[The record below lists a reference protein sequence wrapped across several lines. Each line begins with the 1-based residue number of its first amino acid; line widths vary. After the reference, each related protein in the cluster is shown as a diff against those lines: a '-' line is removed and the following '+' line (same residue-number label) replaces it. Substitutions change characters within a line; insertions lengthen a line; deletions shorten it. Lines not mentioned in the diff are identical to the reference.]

1 MSSREEIQITDLEP
15 SIEGGEDIKYVV
27 QIRGIDGTGRPGP
40 WSEPLEFSSPQQ
52 IPSLESFN
60 YVPGEQG
67 WKLDNDGTFEVN
79 DAFIRG
85 ELQSANYEEDVAG
98 WRLKNTGDVE
108 FSTGLFRGAL
118 QIGSNTFRVD
128 SNGNLS
134 IGGSSPSNAPFRV
147 NTNGQILA
155 MSIDAAFISAGQ
167 LNANV
172 VYTGTLVASQ
182 ITSGTLDA
190 VRIPNLAASKITS
203 GTFDPVRIPN
213 LDADKITAGF
223 LSVDRLE
230 VNSVNGNRI
239 SDDSIANGKIISIT
253 ANKITAGTISANFTM
268 SGSVTVTGS
277 LSSTAT
283 NFFPNSGVWTS
294 GVGQLQLG
302 SASLGFG
309 TNVFGTTF
317 PLIDRDGSNI
327 RIRATGRLD
336 MKANGGLRL
345 EDGGIIGNAKNAT
358 GFGTLSSF
366 FFQTTGSN
374 FTGVIKHNPTPQ
386 SGTAN
391 LWVQTASGTNQWNFF
406 RTTSSLRYKTQVSSA
421 PMLSGL
427 LDIRPVFYK
436 DKAQYE
442 ELGDQ
447 SITHYGV
454 IAEELHDA
462 GLVDLVVYQEPGVPD
477 YVKYDKIGL
486 ALIPYVKEL
495 YDKIKELERKLDGN

>member
-1 MSSREEIQITDLEP
+1 MSREEVQINDLEP
-15 SIEGGEDIKYVV
+15 SVIGEDVTKYAI
-27 QIRGIDGTGRPGP
+27 QIRGVDGNGNEGP
-40 WSEPLEFSSPQQ
+40 WSTILEYESPELL
-52 IPSLESFN
+52 PSLQSSN
-60 YVPGEQG
+60 YVPDQSG
-67 WKLDNDGTFEVN
+67 WFLDNDGTFEVN
-79 DAFIRG
+79 DGLIRG
-85 ELQSANYEEDVAG
+85 TLRSANYVSGVSG
-98 WRLKNTGDVE
+98 WALDENGVVE
-108 FSTGLFRGAL
+108 FQEGEFRGAL
-118 QIGSNTFRVD
+118 RIGTNTFNVD
-128 SNGNLS
+128 PNGNLF
-134 IGGSSPSNAPFRV
+134 IGGSNFNNAPFAV
-147 NTNGQILA
+147 NTNGQIAA
-155 MSIDAAFISAGQ
+155 MSIDASFITAGTIG
-167 LNANV
+167 ANV
-172 VYTGTLVASQ
+172 VYAGTIVASQ
-182 ITSGTLDA
+182 IASGTINGL
-190 VRIPNLAASKITS
+190 RIPNLDASKITD
-203 GTFDPVRIPN
+203 GVFDPVRIPN

-239 SDDSIANGKIISIT
+239 SNNSIANGKIISIT
-253 ANKITAGTISANFTM
+253 ADKITAGTISANFTM

-294 GVGQLQLG
+294 SLGQLQLG

-327 RIRATGRLD
+327 RIRASGRLD
-336 MKANGGLRL
+336 MKADGGLRL

-391 LWVQTASGTNQWNFF
+391 LWVQTATGVNQWNFF
-406 RTTSSLRYKTQVSSA
+406 RTTSSLRYKTKVSSA

-462 GLVDLVVYQEPGVPD
+462 GLIDLVVYQDPGVPD

-495 YDKIKELERKLDGN
+495 YDRIEELERRLDGS